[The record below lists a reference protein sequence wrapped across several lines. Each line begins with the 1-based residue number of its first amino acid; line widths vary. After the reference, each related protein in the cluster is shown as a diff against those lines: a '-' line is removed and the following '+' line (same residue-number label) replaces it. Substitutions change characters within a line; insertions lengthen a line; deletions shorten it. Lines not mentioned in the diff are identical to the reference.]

1 MTPLHLLDL
10 GAPVDA
16 GVMRQLLQSQ
26 GKTELI
32 RGIMQMIRDTAL
44 DAACGSVDG
53 IGARD
58 DTFIHASLGR
68 YDGLASVLRELLDMT
83 APREGEAENEEDAM
97 LNDQPVPTK

>member
-10 GAPVDA
+10 GAPVET
-16 GVMRQLLQSQ
+16 GVLKQILASQ
-26 GKTELI
+26 GKSELV
-32 RGIMQMIRDTAL
+32 RGLMQMIRDTAL

-68 YDGLASVLRELLDMT
+68 YDGLASVLREIITMIAADK
-83 APREGEAENEEDAM
+83 ESDNEDDAM
-97 LNDQPVPTK
+97 LNDQPVPTE